1 MHRILHLGN
10 RGGEHKGRWCI
21 SVAQIVHNPGVGVGS
36 GARKCSPGTPCCQT
50 LCQQRRL
57 AWNQLPISAR
67 ADKFF
72 INMSENIALKQPD
85 QTMKLPSNPKVNKSC
100 FKTTTPAWTLTL
112 YKLVTKCILHY
123 PCIINYFTCVW
134 SSEAWAVEM
143 KLLLQILVS
152 SIHAMIILVPKIIHW
167 YWSLLM
173 CLDLQLL
180 IVINSIVL
188 LKMPELIT
196 EFITK
201 LKHILQIISHD
212 DSLLSNCG

>member
-1 MHRILHLGN
+1 
-10 RGGEHKGRWCI
+10 
-21 SVAQIVHNPGVGVGS
+21 
-36 GARKCSPGTPCCQT
+36 
-50 LCQQRRL
+50 
-57 AWNQLPISAR
+57 
-67 ADKFF
+67 
-72 INMSENIALKQPD
+72 MSENIALKQPD

>member
-1 MHRILHLGN
+1 
-10 RGGEHKGRWCI
+10 
-21 SVAQIVHNPGVGVGS
+21 
-36 GARKCSPGTPCCQT
+36 
-50 LCQQRRL
+50 
-57 AWNQLPISAR
+57 
-67 ADKFF
+67 
-72 INMSENIALKQPD
+72 MSEYITLKQPD
-85 QTMKLPSNPKVNKSC
+85 QTMKLPSNPRVNKNC
-100 FKTTTPAWTLTL
+100 FKTTTPWSKTTSARTLTL

-123 PCIINYFTCVW
+123 PCIINDFTCVW

-152 SIHAMIILVPKIIHW
+152 NRHAMIKLVPKTIHW

-173 CLDLQLL
+173 FLDLQLL

-188 LKMPELIT
+188 LKMLELNT

-212 DSLLSNCG
+212 YRLLSNYG